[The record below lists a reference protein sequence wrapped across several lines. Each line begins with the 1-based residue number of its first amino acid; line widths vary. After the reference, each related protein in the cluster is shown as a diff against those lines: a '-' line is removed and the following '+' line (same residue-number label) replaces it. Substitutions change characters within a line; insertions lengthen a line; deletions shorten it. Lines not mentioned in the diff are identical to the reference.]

1 MAYSQAYT
9 NNRHRHGRLTSALLR
24 IVDSIDNLGQVPPSS
39 SSSSLG
45 VVVPPLHQSDGGLD
59 GIGRAS
65 EQHDSPQNGNDIGM
79 MSQEESSLAMA
90 REFLSRLVSC
100 FCDIFTS
107 CTVS

>member
-24 IVDSIDNLGQVPPSS
+24 IVDSIDNLGQVPPS